1 MASAICVSPDSGST
15 TNQAS
20 CFRPAGRKACPP
32 LSGLGGGGAAPL
44 SGARLAHRD
53 LGPSPPWPDLAPP
66 AGETFTGVEDAVR
79 AAARGGVD
87 QLRDGEGQFLRRG
100 ARLSGAPYR
109 LRIGCNCNTS

>member
-1 MASAICVSPDSGST
+1 MPLL
-15 TNQAS
+15 
-20 CFRPAGRKACPP
+20 CPVP
-32 LSGLGGGGAAPL
+32 
-44 SGARLAHRD
+44 GARLAHRD

-79 AAARGGVD
+79 AAARGGMD

-100 ARLSGAPYR
+100 ARLSRAPYR